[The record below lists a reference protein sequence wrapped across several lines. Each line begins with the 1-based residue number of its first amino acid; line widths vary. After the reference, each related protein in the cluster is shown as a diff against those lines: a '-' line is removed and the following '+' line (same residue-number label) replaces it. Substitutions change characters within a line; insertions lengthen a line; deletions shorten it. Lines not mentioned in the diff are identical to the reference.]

1 VAGSSLASIA
11 GLADAVRGA
20 AIRAGSEEPSV
31 RGADWQTAA
40 VTAVGVDGTVTA
52 AGILARRARSYADPQ
67 IGDLIVLTNS
77 GNGNWAALCKLAPGD
92 GSDGWQTPALTS
104 PWINYVGAGG
114 YTGARYRRY
123 PDGDVGIEGVVASN
137 AVAVGPTSNL
147 FTLPAGFRP
156 AAIVVAPVLTT
167 GNAVRQLEVSAVGLV
182 RLTGLPVAAVTYVT
196 IGCRF
201 STL

>member
-1 VAGSSLASIA
+1 MAGSSLAA
-11 GLADAVRGA
+11 VATLADAIKSA
-20 AIRAGSEEPSV
+20 AVQAGSNEPSV

-40 VTAVGVDGTVTA
+40 VTAVGSDGTVTA
-52 AGILARRARSYADPQ
+52 AGIIARRSRSYADAAV
-67 IGDLIVLTNS
+67 GDLILLTISGS
-77 GNGNWAALCKLAPGD
+77 GNWVALCKLAPSD
-92 GSDGWQTPALTS
+92 GSDAWQAPALTS

-123 PDGDVGIEGVVASN
+123 PDGDVSIEGVVASN
-137 AVAVGPTSNL
+137 AVSVGPTSNL
-147 FTLPAGFRP
+147 FTLPANFRP

-182 RLTGLPVAAVTYVT
+182 RLTGLPVGAVTYVT